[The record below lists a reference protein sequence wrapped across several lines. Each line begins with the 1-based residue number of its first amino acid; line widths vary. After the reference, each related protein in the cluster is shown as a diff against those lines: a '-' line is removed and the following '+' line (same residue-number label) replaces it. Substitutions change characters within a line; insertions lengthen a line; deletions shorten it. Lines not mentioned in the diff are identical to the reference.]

1 MSSTSLEETGPTT
14 GTTGIDKVRDWI
26 LGRHPERTEL
36 GHDVNL
42 IESRLVDSLSFVE
55 LVYAIEDA
63 SGTEIDF
70 DAIDIEDFQTLASIE
85 KAFFA

>member
-1 MSSTSLEETGPTT
+1 MSA
-14 GTTGIDKVRDWI
+14 TGIEKVRDWI
-26 LGRHPERTEL
+26 LGRHADRTEL
-36 GHDVNL
+36 APDVNI

-63 SGTEIDF
+63 SGAEIDF
-70 DAIDIEDFQTLASIE
+70 DAIDIADFQTLATIE